1 MDYLL
6 GHLETYRTKLK
17 EPKIIS
23 HFKASVN
30 LGWKKLDYYYS
41 LSDRTPAYVLA
52 VFLQPHYRFKWF
64 EQKWQKRQSWLD
76 DATKAIH
83 NAYAAAKVQ
92 YCDDLP
98 TRASPPRKE
107 LSAFD
112 AYNHIKDDDEDLNAD
127 ELQQYWHEKRAPRGT
142 EPLLWWQNNH
152 HRYPILR
159 HLAFA
164 VLAALASTAATER
177 LFSIAGNVVNEE
189 RPHMQQELAQSM
201 QCLRSWHTEGLIAS

>member
-1 MDYLL
+1 MITL
-6 GHLETYRTKLK
+6 T
-17 EPKIIS
+17 
-23 HFKASVN
+23 
-30 LGWKKLDYYYS
+30 
-41 LSDRTPAYVLA
+41 
-52 VFLQPHYRFKWF
+52 
-64 EQKWQKRQSWLD
+64 
-76 DATKAIH
+76 TKAIH

-92 YCDDLP
+92 YRDDLP

-112 AYNHIKDDDEDLNAD
+112 AYNHIEDDDEDLNAD

-164 VLAALASTAATER
+164 VLAAPASTAATER
-177 LFSIAGNVVNEE
+177 LFSMAGNVVTEE